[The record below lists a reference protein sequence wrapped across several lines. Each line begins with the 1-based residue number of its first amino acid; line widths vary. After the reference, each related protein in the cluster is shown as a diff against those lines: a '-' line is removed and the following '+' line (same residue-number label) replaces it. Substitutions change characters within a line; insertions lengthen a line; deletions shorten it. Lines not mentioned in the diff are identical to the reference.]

1 MLPMYHTGIIPLIY
15 ICNHG
20 LWKGSLA
27 PLGFWNLILVLH
39 GSSSQWSDSWSMSG
53 SWPKNLFT
61 RCTCV
66 HLCVG
71 RKFIMQS
78 AFLKHCCSRSLLLLF
93 TSASLC
99 QAITL
104 FHTSK
109 LFPMCTLKSS
119 KTIVDLLVL
128 TLRRA
133 SPFSSM
139 NSAHSALKFVL
150 YSCISG
156 VGNLRHACHT
166 WHAKQ
171 FLVARR
177 SSMFYISILFWFK
190 RSIIDLDL
198 YKIQMWLAH
207 WMMWNLNL
215 ARIYQKVATPAV
227 YTCV

>member
-150 YSCISG
+150 YIRG
-156 VGNLRHACHT
+156 WQLT
-166 WHAKQ
+166 
-171 FLVARR
+171 ARVP
-177 SSMFYISILFWFK
+177 Y
-190 RSIIDLDL
+190 
-198 YKIQMWLAH
+198 
-207 WMMWNLNL
+207 L
-215 ARIYQKVATPAV
+215 ARQAIPSGTQKFHVLHIDFVLIQTKYYWPWLIQNTDV
-227 YTCV
+227 VGKLNDVEP